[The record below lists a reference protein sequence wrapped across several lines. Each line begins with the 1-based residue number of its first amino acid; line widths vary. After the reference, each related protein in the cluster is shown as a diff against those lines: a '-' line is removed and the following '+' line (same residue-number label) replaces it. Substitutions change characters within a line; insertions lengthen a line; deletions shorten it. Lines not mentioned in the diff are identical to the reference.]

1 MSTIRVDSEKCILCE
16 MCVETCPAH
25 LFVMNETV
33 AVKEEEH
40 CIECGHCI
48 AICPEDAIAH
58 DRLDAMGS
66 ELIDERKEVPSEN
79 MMHFLRS
86 RRSCR
91 VYLDREVP
99 RDTVEKL
106 ITAGRYAPTA
116 NNSQDVAYTVVQDP
130 ARVKKIAMMAA
141 EFFGQT
147 VEMLES
153 SPDPVSPA
161 LQKQMRGMRLIYE
174 HAQQGKD
181 RVIRGAPMFIVVHAP
196 ESIASQANCHHA
208 LLQMALM
215 AEALGLGNCI
225 NGYMVAAAEYV
236 PEIRAEMGVPEGS
249 KVYGCMTLGYAKHRF
264 RKIPPRREAAVQW
277 L

>member
-1 MSTIRVDSEKCILCE
+1 

-33 AVKEEEH
+33 AVREEEH

-48 AICPEDAIAH
+48 AICPEDAITHA
-58 DRLDAMGS
+58 RLDAMEF
-66 ELIDERKEVPSEN
+66 ELIDERKEISSEH

-99 RDTVEKL
+99 RDVVEKL
-106 ITAGRYAPTA
+106 ILAGRYAPTA
-116 NNSQDVAYTVVQDP
+116 NNSQDVAFTVVQDP
-130 ARVKKIAMMAA
+130 ARVKKIATMAA

-147 VEMLES
+147 VEMLEN
-153 SPDPVSPA
+153 SPDPISPSI
-161 LQKQMRGMRLIYE
+161 QKQMRGMRLIYE
-174 HAQQGKD
+174 YSLQGKD

-196 ESIASQANCHHA
+196 ESIASQANCHYA
-208 LLQMALM
+208 LLQMVLI

-236 PEIRAEMGVPEGS
+236 PEIRAELGVPEGN

-277 L
+277 R

>member
-1 MSTIRVDSEKCILCE
+1 MSTIRVDPEKCILCGR
-16 MCVETCPAH
+16 CVETCPAH

-33 AVKEEEH
+33 TVREEEH

-48 AICPEDAIAH
+48 AICPEDAITH
-58 DRLDAMGS
+58 EKLDAMEFEIIG
-66 ELIDERKEVPSEN
+66 ERKEISPED

-99 RDTVEKL
+99 RDVVEQL
-106 ITAGRYAPTA
+106 LLAGRYAPTA
-116 NNSQDVAYTVVQDP
+116 NNSQDVAFTVVQNP
-130 ARVKKIAMMAA
+130 VSVKKVARMAA

-153 SPDPVSPA
+153 SPEPLPPA
-161 LQKQMRGMRLIYE
+161 LQKNLRGMRMNYE
-174 HAQQGKD
+174 LALQGKD
-181 RVIRGAPMFIVVHAP
+181 RVIRGAPMFIVVHAS
-196 ESIASQANCHHA
+196 ESISSQANCHYA
-208 LLQMALM
+208 LLQMVLM

-236 PEIRAEMGVPEGS
+236 AEIRAELGVPEGS
-249 KVYGCMTLGYAKHRF
+249 RVYGCMTLGYAKHRF

-277 L
+277 R